1 MEASVNYFSELYKV
15 DVSKHIEKKGKFS
28 YVSWPFAVAELKKRH
43 PDATWEVCRF
53 DGAPFMATSAGV
65 FVEVSVTVNGC
76 TLSQIHPVLNAQNRP
91 IAQPN
96 AFDINTS
103 IQRALVKAIA
113 LHGLG
118 LFVYAGEDLPEGEEV
133 PQQERKIIVTPTSG
147 AREAVSGEDL
157 VYLEELAN
165 TIITL
170 HANDDVAGVL
180 NVLEFNNL
188 DNDQKIAL
196 WTFLPSNVRS
206 AIKKASAK

>member
-43 PDATWEVCRF
+43 PEATWEVCRF
-53 DGAPFMATSAGV
+53 DGAPFMATNAGV
-65 FVEVSVTVNGC
+65 FVEVAVTVNGC

-118 LFVYAGEDLPEGEEV
+118 LFVYAGEDLPEGEQVQEEA
-133 PQQERKIIVTPTSG
+133 PQKQTLTNARFATAVERIKDGKYTTDKLRETFALTEEQEAALLG
-147 AREAVSGEDL
+147 A
-157 VYLEELAN
+157 LAN
-165 TIITL
+165 
-170 HANDDVAGVL
+170 D
-180 NVLEFNNL
+180 
-188 DNDQKIAL
+188 
-196 WTFLPSNVRS
+196 
-206 AIKKASAK
+206 